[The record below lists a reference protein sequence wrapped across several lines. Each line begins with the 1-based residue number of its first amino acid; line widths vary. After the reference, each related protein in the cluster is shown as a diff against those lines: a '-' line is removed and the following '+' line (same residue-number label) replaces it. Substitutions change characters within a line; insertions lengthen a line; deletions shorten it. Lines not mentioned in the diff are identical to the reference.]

1 MIIGLSYFEIE
12 FVNKKLKKNSAS
24 VTVKTK
30 KSKIDN
36 ENIIN
41 FTNSKIEFTS
51 INIDEDIIDIFLLHN
66 SKRLISNS
74 SSNNYFRIIAKD
86 IGIKDIFQ
94 DIVCNIVNDIELTIS
109 IKFKNKFSSGRLS
122 MKDKLKLFN
131 QGNTSQKKQNENK
144 YIPKKLAIPDFLNK
158 NIPGMLPK
166 PQIKKVVEPKK
177 IEEKKKDEE
186 IMEVEES
193 KKEGESI
200 KVEEIKKIEEQ
211 KIEQELKKVEES
223 KKIEEI
229 KKIEEQKIE
238 QESKKVEESKK
249 LEEIKKILERKIGQ
263 KSKKVEESKI
273 LKEIQKEEIKKI
285 EEQKIGQES
294 KTEEES
300 KILKEIQKEE
310 IKKIE
315 EQKIEQESKTEEESK
330 ILEEIQK
337 EEIKKEEPKNEILI
351 NNQKKEEKENENN
364 NLEERVITKKLE
376 KLEPLKEIPK
386 EKSKEAKEINCS
398 KKLGGF
404 EKLEVSLTKT
414 KTMAVNDEDEIMY
427 NDEGFVI
434 VGNDFTEDN
443 FNEIFLKPKKYTE
456 YLEEQH
462 KKNIKHPYR
471 ETFCEGFFI
480 ASFPRQ
486 NANVIEIDT
495 SFKAQCQHE
504 ECSKLPGMKPEIIF
518 RYPLEDTKTLEL
530 NNLAATIC
538 FPTGIKVCYEET
550 KQPKEIKDYVTSITN
565 QKGERYY
572 MMTYHFYLR
581 MDTDDYNKQ
590 YKENP
595 LKYNLRKFGDA
606 FIGLSEEEL
615 TDDIINIIQDN
626 LQWNQELANREI
638 VSIPFCICLISKYPY
653 VQEMKAC
660 LKSIYTIL
668 NNDPSQN
675 SELIINDLIM
685 YLIHSIPIPAKNT
698 KVKFLVPFS
707 KNCIELDCPK
717 LDDINIMNLNA
728 THLLKNFT
736 IDNLIIIFKLLI
748 FEKKILL
755 IDNDYEKLSAVADGL
770 VSILYPLQWVYTYIP
785 IMSDQMLKYLE
796 TFLPFLNGINESLMS
811 SVEKIFKEGEIT
823 EDDEVFLIY
832 IRANKIKLSSSL
844 RGKPKKFEKYIHDTI
859 PSIPHSLEKELK
871 NKLKK
876 AKSRLDE
883 IQKSKK
889 EDTIQNRRNLELQIR
904 DAFIDVFVEMFQDY
918 AKYLSFVDQDA
929 VFNKALFLEK
939 KSKSEKRF
947 YNDIIDTQLFQQF
960 TQNVINEDMG
970 YFNNKIALREL
981 GKKNKKN
988 KKKEKKISIT
998 EKEYLICPEFLKLK
1012 TNFDSNSN
1020 SLLKELRKKYP
1031 ENTKHNSVLIMEK
1044 QLEIKDENYNEKNC
1058 DIYFTLEEFASNI
1071 EKPEVTPSIKETK
1084 NLKMVSNN
1092 EYLQKLKE
1100 LNLKANSGKK
1110 EKNEEMSEKDKENIK
1125 ESIKDVVVQIFQS
1138 EEIALDQKNRNELLN
1153 KLNLP
1158 IGREFFI
1165 SLLSKNDI
1173 NIILLN
1179 NNSLSLLWSL
1189 IYNSLL
1195 NILKLEETNKILE
1208 ETALLIKST
1217 KYFGIQEKNRIL
1229 TLFDKNI
1236 VKFQDLPK
1244 IRQVNFWQKWY
1255 DVELKKNE
1263 NNKDDVQFKQKIIY
1277 DICKTL
1283 ISLELPKSMVKNFTD
1298 SINIK
1303 EFGKGSELQVETF
1316 KNFIKYITSAN
1327 YISKAF

>member
-1 MIIGLSYFEIE
+1 M
-12 FVNKKLKKNSAS
+12 
-24 VTVKTK
+24 TVKTK
-30 KSKIDN
+30 KSKIND
-36 ENIIN
+36 ENKIN
-41 FTNSKIEFTS
+41 FSNSKIEFTS
-51 INIDEDIIDIFLLHN
+51 ININEDIIDIFLLHN
-66 SKRLISNS
+66 SKRVISNS
-74 SSNNYFRIIAKD
+74 TNKNYYRITAKD
-86 IGIKDIFQ
+86 IGVKDNFQ
-94 DIVCNIVNDIELTIS
+94 DIICNVVNDIEITIS
-109 IKFKNKFSSGRLS
+109 IKFKNKFSSGKLS

-131 QGNTSQKKQNENK
+131 QGNTSQKKPNENK
-144 YIPKKLAIPDFLNK
+144 YIPKKLAIPNNFLNK
-158 NIPGMLPK
+158 NIPGMTPK
-166 PQIKKVVEPKK
+166 TPIKK
-177 IEEKKKDEE
+177 EE
-186 IMEVEES
+186 VP
-193 KKEGESI
+193 
-200 KVEEIKKIEEQ
+200 
-211 KIEQELKKVEES
+211 KKVEEQ
-223 KKIEEI
+223 KKEDAI
-229 KKIEEQKIE
+229 
-238 QESKKVEESKK
+238 KKVEE
-249 LEEIKKILERKIGQ
+249 Q
-263 KSKKVEESKI
+263 KNDK
-273 LKEIQKEEIKKI
+273 
-285 EEQKIGQES
+285 EQK
-294 KTEEES
+294 KEEES
-300 KILKEIQKEE
+300 KIEGDSKKAGIIKNEGKIETMIEKEDVNKEEVQNEEVKNEKFKKEE
-310 IKKIE
+310 II
-315 EQKIEQESKTEEESK
+315 
-330 ILEEIQK
+330 K
-337 EEIKKEEPKNEILI
+337 EEIKKEEV
-351 NNQKKEEKENENN
+351 KKEEVKKEVIKKEEFKKEIINNKNNEVKN
-364 NLEERVITKKLE
+364 EENKKPEEKKIQKRME
-376 KLEPLKEIPK
+376 KLEPLKEMLK
-386 EKSKEAKEINCS
+386 EKSKEAKETNFS
-398 KKLGGF
+398 RKMGGF
-404 EKLEVSLTKT
+404 EKLEISLMKT
-414 KTMAVNDEDEIMY
+414 KTLAVNDKNDIEY
-427 NDEGFVI
+427 NDEGFII
-434 VGNDFTEDN
+434 VNDDFTEDN
-443 FNEIFLKPKKYTE
+443 FNEIFLKPKKYSE

-480 ASFPRQ
+480 ASFPKQ
-486 NANVIEIDT
+486 NANVIELDT

-518 RYPLEDTKTLEL
+518 RYPLEDTKALEL

-538 FPTGIKVCYEET
+538 FPTGIKVCYEEI

-581 MDTDDYNKQ
+581 MDTEDYNKQ

-615 TDDIINIIQDN
+615 TDDIISLIQDN

-675 SELIINDLIM
+675 NELIINDVIM
-685 YLIHSIPIPAKNT
+685 YLINSIPIPAKNT
-698 KVKFLVPFS
+698 KVKFLVPFT

-717 LDDINIMNLNA
+717 LDDINIMNLSA
-728 THLLKNFT
+728 THLLRNFT
-736 IDNLIIIFKLLI
+736 IDNIIIIFKLLI

-770 VSILYPLQWVYTYIP
+770 VSILYPFQWVHTYIP

-811 SVEKIFKEGEIT
+811 SVVKVFTEGEIE

-832 IRANKIKLSSSL
+832 IRENKIKLSSTL
-844 RGKPKKFEKYIHDTI
+844 RGKTKKFEKYIQDTI
-859 PSIPHSLEKELK
+859 PSIPSSLEKELK

-883 IQKSKK
+883 IQKYKK

-918 AKYLSFVDQDA
+918 ARYLSFVDQDA

-960 TQNVINEDMG
+960 TQNVINEDVG
-970 YFNNKIALREL
+970 YFNNKIALKEQ
-981 GKKNKKN
+981 GKKS
-988 KKKEKKISIT
+988 KKKEKKVST
-998 EKEYLICPEFLKLK
+998 TDKEYLICPEFLKLK
-1012 TNFDSNSN
+1012 TSFDSNSN
-1020 SLLKELRKKYP
+1020 SLLKELREKYP
-1031 ENTKHNSVLIMEK
+1031 ENTKHNSVLVMEK
-1044 QLEIKDENYNEKNC
+1044 KLEIKNENYNENNC
-1058 DIYFTLEEFASNI
+1058 DVYFTLEELASNI
-1071 EKPEVTPSIKETK
+1071 EKPTVIPPVPVKETK
-1084 NLKMVSNN
+1084 NLKKISNN
-1092 EYLQKLKE
+1092 AILAKIKE
-1100 LNLKANSGKK
+1100 LNLKVNIGKK
-1110 EKNEEMSEKDKENIK
+1110 EKKEEMSEKDKESIK

-1138 EEIALDQKNRNELLN
+1138 EEITLDQKNRNELLN

-1217 KYFGIQEKNRIL
+1217 KYFGIQENNQIL

-1263 NNKDDVQFKQKIIY
+1263 NNKNDVQFKQNIIY

-1298 SINIK
+1298 TINIK

-1316 KNFIKYITSAN
+1316 KTFIKFITSAN

>member
-1 MIIGLSYFEIE
+1 M
-12 FVNKKLKKNSAS
+12 
-24 VTVKTK
+24 TVKTK
-30 KSKIDN
+30 KSKIDD
-36 ENIIN
+36 ENKIN
-41 FTNSKIEFTS
+41 FSNSKIEFTS
-51 INIDEDIIDIFLLHN
+51 ININEDIIDIFLLHN
-66 SKRLISNS
+66 SKRVISNS
-74 SSNNYFRIIAKD
+74 TNKNYYRITAKD
-86 IGIKDIFQ
+86 IGVKDNFQ
-94 DIVCNIVNDIELTIS
+94 DIICNVVNDIEITIS
-109 IKFKNKFSSGRLS
+109 IKFKNKFSSGKLS

-131 QGNTSQKKQNENK
+131 QGNTSQKKPNENK
-144 YIPKKLAIPDFLNK
+144 YIPKKLAIPNNFLNK
-158 NIPGMLPK
+158 NIPGITPK
-166 PQIKKVVEPKK
+166 TPIKK
-177 IEEKKKDEE
+177 EE
-186 IMEVEES
+186 VP
-193 KKEGESI
+193 
-200 KVEEIKKIEEQ
+200 
-211 KIEQELKKVEES
+211 KKVEEQ
-223 KKIEEI
+223 KKEDAI
-229 KKIEEQKIE
+229 
-238 QESKKVEESKK
+238 KKVEE
-249 LEEIKKILERKIGQ
+249 Q
-263 KSKKVEESKI
+263 KNDK
-273 LKEIQKEEIKKI
+273 
-285 EEQKIGQES
+285 EQK
-294 KTEEES
+294 KEEES
-300 KILKEIQKEE
+300 KIEGDSKKAGIIKNEGKIETVIKKEDVNKEEVQNEEVKNEKFKKEE
-310 IKKIE
+310 II
-315 EQKIEQESKTEEESK
+315 
-330 ILEEIQK
+330 K
-337 EEIKKEEPKNEILI
+337 EEIKKEEV
-351 NNQKKEEKENENN
+351 KKEEVKKEVIKKEEFKKEIINNKNNEVKN
-364 NLEERVITKKLE
+364 EENKKPEEKKIQKRME
-376 KLEPLKEIPK
+376 KLEPLKEMLK
-386 EKSKEAKEINCS
+386 EKSKEAKETNFS
-398 KKLGGF
+398 RKMGGF
-404 EKLEVSLTKT
+404 EKLEVSLMKT
-414 KTMAVNDEDEIMY
+414 KTLAVNDKNDIEY
-427 NDEGFVI
+427 NDEGFII
-434 VGNDFTEDN
+434 VNDDFTEDN
-443 FNEIFLKPKKYTE
+443 FNEIFLKPKKYSE

-480 ASFPRQ
+480 ASFPKQ
-486 NANVIEIDT
+486 NANVIELDT

-518 RYPLEDTKTLEL
+518 RYPLEDTKALEL

-538 FPTGIKVCYEET
+538 FPTGIKVCYEEI

-581 MDTDDYNKQ
+581 MDTEDYNKQ

-615 TDDIINIIQDN
+615 TDDIISLIQDN

-675 SELIINDLIM
+675 NELIINDVIM
-685 YLIHSIPIPAKNT
+685 YLINSIPIPAKNT
-698 KVKFLVPFS
+698 KVKFLVPFT

-717 LDDINIMNLNA
+717 LDDINIMNLSA
-728 THLLKNFT
+728 THLLRNFT
-736 IDNLIIIFKLLI
+736 IDNIIIIFKLLI

-770 VSILYPLQWVYTYIP
+770 VSILYPLQWVHTYIP

-811 SVEKIFKEGEIT
+811 SVVKVFTEGEIE

-832 IRANKIKLSSSL
+832 IRENKIKLSSTL
-844 RGKPKKFEKYIHDTI
+844 RGKTKKFEKYIQDTI
-859 PSIPHSLEKELK
+859 PSIPSSLEKELK

-883 IQKSKK
+883 IQKYKK

-918 AKYLSFVDQDA
+918 ARYLSFVDQDA

-960 TQNVINEDMG
+960 TQNVINEDVG
-970 YFNNKIALREL
+970 YFNNKIALKEQ
-981 GKKNKKN
+981 GKKS
-988 KKKEKKISIT
+988 KKKEKKVST
-998 EKEYLICPEFLKLK
+998 TDKEYLICPEFLKLK
-1012 TNFDSNSN
+1012 TSFDSNSN
-1020 SLLKELRKKYP
+1020 SLLKELREKYP
-1031 ENTKHNSVLIMEK
+1031 ENTKHNSVLVMEK
-1044 QLEIKDENYNEKNC
+1044 KLEIKNENYNENNC
-1058 DIYFTLEEFASNI
+1058 DVYFTLEELASNI
-1071 EKPEVTPSIKETK
+1071 EKPTVIPPVPVKETK
-1084 NLKMVSNN
+1084 NLKKISNN
-1092 EYLQKLKE
+1092 AILAKIKE
-1100 LNLKANSGKK
+1100 LNLKVNIGKK
-1110 EKNEEMSEKDKENIK
+1110 EKKEEMSEKDKESIK

-1138 EEIALDQKNRNELLN
+1138 EEITLDQKNRNELLN

-1217 KYFGIQEKNRIL
+1217 KYFGIQENNQIL

-1263 NNKDDVQFKQKIIY
+1263 NNKNDVQFKQNIIY

-1298 SINIK
+1298 TINIK

-1316 KNFIKYITSAN
+1316 KTFIKFITSAN